1 MGAAAI
7 EVSPRRAR
15 WLRAIAYGL
24 LAEVATIITIVV
36 VVVVY
41 KQVVAKGLSEAEYA
55 AFGQSV
61 GGMLG
66 LVAGTIFT
74 FLFARLLMPKLSRH
88 FVAHGLVVAV
98 TAIALSIGGSIAGH
112 HGVPN
117 AYLYAS
123 ALKLAA
129 GALAAFLYERASR
142 ENGRRFAAGE

>member
-1 MGAAAI
+1 MGSAAT
-7 EVSPRRAR
+7 EVPARRGR
-15 WLRAIAYGL
+15 WLRAVVYGL

-41 KQVVAKGLSEAEYA
+41 KTAVAKGLSDAEYA
-55 AFGQSV
+55 AFGERV
-61 GGMLG
+61 GGILG

-74 FLFARLLMPKLSRH
+74 FLFARLLMPKLSWH

-98 TAIALSIGGSIAGH
+98 GAIALSVGGSIAGH
-112 HGVPN
+112 HGVPA

-129 GALAAFLYERASR
+129 GALAGFLYSR
-142 ENGRRFAAGE
+142 HPRHNQPGA